1 VKLAV
6 LENLIR
12 EAFDN
17 GFFEEVTEDII
28 NDDKEFNHLLRAF
41 VSELRKKRVVRGKK
55 LYKKTVCP
63 TNKRYVP
70 ALKKCVVKTAG
81 EKLNEAPISSPSQMG
96 FSTPEAQKQVE
107 QDIIKMGKILGKASQ
122 QVVKTMMD
130 GVKSK
135 KYDAFDL
142 QRAIMTGPVRDTGT
156 GQRTLMRA
164 LWGRVR
170 DGFRRYSKRGKL
182 R

>member
-1 VKLAV
+1 MKY
-6 LENLIR
+6 ESIY
-12 EAFDN
+12 
-17 GFFEEVTEDII
+17 
-28 NDDKEFNHLLRAF
+28 
-41 VSELRKKRVVRGKK
+41 KK
-55 LYKKTVCP
+55 LM
-63 TNKRYVP
+63 
-70 ALKKCVVKTAG
+70 
-81 EKLNEAPISSPSQMG
+81 EISEAPLDSPSQLP
-96 FSTPEAQKQVE
+96 FSSIEARRLAEKDVMK
-107 QDIIKMGKILGKASQ
+107 IGKIIGKASAQ
-122 QVVKTMMD
+122 SIKVMMD
-130 GVKSK
+130 GVKGG

>member
-1 VKLAV
+1 MSK
-6 LENLIR
+6 ESTYKNLM
-12 EAFDN
+12 
-17 GFFEEVTEDII
+17 
-28 NDDKEFNHLLRAF
+28 KE
-41 VSELRKKRVVRGKK
+41 
-55 LYKKTVCP
+55 
-63 TNKRYVP
+63 
-70 ALKKCVVKTAG
+70 
-81 EKLNEAPISSPSQMG
+81 LNEAPISSPSQMG

-156 GQRTLMRA
+156 GQKTLMRA